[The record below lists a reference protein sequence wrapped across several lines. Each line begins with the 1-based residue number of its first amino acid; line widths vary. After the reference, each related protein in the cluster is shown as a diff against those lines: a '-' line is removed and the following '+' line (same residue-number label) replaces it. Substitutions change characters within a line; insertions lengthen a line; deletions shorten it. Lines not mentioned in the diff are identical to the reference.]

1 MRWPRRPFSGL
12 TPSETEAKAYADVL
26 EPWEIR
32 AKAVD
37 AFKALSGW
45 GRRDSV
51 QAIKATE
58 PRATPEDW
66 AEAAWELRAGV
77 R

>member
-1 MRWPRRPFSGL
+1 MAREALAAFREPLKSND
-12 TPSETEAKAYADVL
+12 TEPDPL

-32 AKAVD
+32 AKAVT

-45 GRRDSV
+45 SRRDSV